1 MIFEKSLNKISKRG
15 KSYCIKS
22 AEETTLKTTITF
34 MLTLLLSSILL
45 AALPVRGEEEIYRDV
60 IRLHVLAASD
70 SAEDQSKKLAVRDA
84 VLSEYGTELAS
95 ADSRAAAEAMLDE
108 KMLKQ
113 IRETAESV
121 LDGESVSVCFSI
133 ESYPT
138 RIYGDFSLPAGE
150 YLSLRILIGE
160 GEGQN
165 WWCVLYPP
173 LCTAGAIKDV
183 GYGLS
188 DAEYDLI
195 TADTKDYRIK
205 FKVLELLGLVF
216 R

>member
-1 MIFEKSLNKISKRG
+1 M
-15 KSYCIKS
+15 
-22 AEETTLKTTITF
+22 KTTVAC
-34 MLTLLLSSILL
+34 MLTLFISALLLS
-45 AALPVRGEEEIYRDV
+45 ALPIRGEEEIYRDV

-70 SAEDQSKKLAVRDA
+70 SEEDQLKKLRVRDA
-84 VLSEYGTELAS
+84 ILAEYAEPLAS
-95 ADSRAAAEAMLDE
+95 AGSREAAEAMLDAP
-108 KMLKQ
+108 MLER
-113 IRETAESV
+113 IRQTAESV
-121 LDGESVSVCFSI
+121 LDGDRVSVCFSV
-133 ESYPT
+133 EHYPT

-173 LCTAGAIKDV
+173 LCTAGAIKDMD
-183 GYGLS
+183 YALS

-195 TADTKDYRIK
+195 AAESKGYRIR
-205 FKVLELLGLVF
+205 FKALELLSAIFG